1 MQFSVEHLGVAA
13 RDSVGLAEWYVRVF
27 GAEQVFECENPGKPP
42 TRFLR
47 LPGGLSLEI
56 YPATHHL
63 CDTGTNSLAGWR
75 HLALQVASIEAAR
88 DTLAQRGVSFSET
101 IKPAG
106 GGGRVLFFQDPEGNL
121 LHFVE
126 RPVGSAFAPPGG

>member
-1 MQFSVEHLGVAA
+1 MQFNVEHLGVAA
-13 RDSVGLAEWYVRVF
+13 RDPVGLAEWYARVL
-27 GAEQVFECENPGKPP
+27 GAAHVFECDNPGKPP

-47 LPGGLSLEI
+47 LPGGLVLEI
-56 YPATHHL
+56 YPTTHHL
-63 CDTGTNSLAGWR
+63 GETGTNSLAGWR
-75 HLALQVASIEAAR
+75 HLALQVASVEAAR
-88 DTLAQRGVSFSET
+88 GELERRGVSFSET

-126 RPVGSAFAPPGG
+126 RPANLVFATSGG